1 MERPLLV
8 YDADCGF
15 CVYWARYWQK
25 WTGDAVNYQ
34 PYQEV
39 APQHPQI
46 SLADFQRGGQ
56 YITPDGRHASAAEAS
71 FLTLSHA
78 RGKAFLLTLY
88 RKLPGFA
95 AIAER
100 AYTFTAAHRAALY
113 RISLFLWGRE
123 HEPPRH
129 DLVAHLFLRLFG
141 LIYLAA
147 FVSFGVQAMGLIGSH

>member
-25 WTGDAVNYQ
+25 LTGDAVQYK

-39 APQHPQI
+39 AAQYPDIPI
-46 SLADFQRGGQ
+46 SSFQRAVQ
-56 YITPDGRHASAAEAS
+56 YIACDGKVSSAAEAS

-78 RGKAFLLTLY
+78 RGTGIWLWLY

-95 AIAER
+95 
-100 AYTFTAAHRAALY
+100 Y
-113 RISLFLWGRE
+113 
-123 HEPPRH
+123 
-129 DLVAHLFLRLFG
+129 
-141 LIYLAA
+141 
-147 FVSFGVQAMGLIGSH
+147 VSE